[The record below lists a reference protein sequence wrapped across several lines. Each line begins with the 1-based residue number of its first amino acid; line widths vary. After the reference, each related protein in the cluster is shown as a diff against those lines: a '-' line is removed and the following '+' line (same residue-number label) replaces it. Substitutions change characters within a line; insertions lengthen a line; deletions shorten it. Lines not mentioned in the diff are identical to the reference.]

1 MNNRSRARPPTNI
14 SERGSPMNRQLK
26 AYPNENQTNF
36 TKEKVMRKE
45 HHSFLTTQRLL
56 LAGLILA
63 AVAVVGLPVSASA
76 NSTAGTTIM
85 NKVTVSYTD
94 AGGLNPFSADATT
107 IVTVNLVK
115 APLTL
120 SAAPSGNAAPG
131 LLSCTSVA
139 TSYASGSTINFL
151 YAMRANANGPDTS
164 TNLSMA
170 NTPNSV
176 NNVTVAYSVLDYQGI
191 NPVANPATRVFG
203 AAVPIAVVS
212 DTVLQFPGGA
222 LAGFAVNDLVAVQ
235 TTAGVRVYLVTAVSA
250 GTAPVYSHVG
260 NVAYTN
266 LGSMTTPEVKGT
278 LTLGAWGVQS
288 ITLNGA
294 ATNFGGTPAPTFA
307 STNPA
312 TLNVPLGEMMLVKVD
327 VTASTNSATDGTVD
341 FTLTATDSLGA
352 NPATAPCT
360 AGTFKAPSLS
370 IKKEASNFSLTP
382 GVFGATA
389 TGNPGQILEYRV
401 TVTNTGGQAS
411 LVNVSDNV
419 PSYTTLVTNATY
431 GSGTAGSIFAKITD
445 NATAPNSIELTTAVD
460 TEVVAQPLAPV
471 ETGFGDAAGTTAASA
486 LKFWLG
492 DTASNAAGGKLPYCS
507 NPAFTTA
514 ATCVGPAS
522 WITTLTILYQVKID

>member
-1 MNNRSRARPPTNI
+1 
-14 SERGSPMNRQLK
+14 MNRQLK
-26 AYPNENQTNF
+26 AYPNENQNYF
-36 TKEKVMRKE
+36 KKEIVMRKE
-45 HHSFLTTQRLL
+45 HRSFLTTQRLL
-56 LAGLILA
+56 LAGLTLA

-76 NSTAGTTIM
+76 NSTANTTIM

-115 APLTL
+115 AALTI
-120 SAAPSGNAAPG
+120 SNAPSGNAAPPA
-131 LLSCTSVA
+131 LSCLSVA
-139 TSYASGSTINFL
+139 TAYPSGSTINFL

-170 NTPNSV
+170 NTPNNV
-176 NNVTVAYSVLDYQGI
+176 NGVTVAYSVLDYQGL

-203 AAVPIAVVS
+203 AAIPIAVVS
-212 DTVLQFPGGA
+212 DTVLEFPGGA
-222 LAGFAVNDLVAVQ
+222 LAGFAVNDLVAVS
-235 TTAGVRVYLVTAVSA
+235 TTAGVRVYLVTAVNA
-250 GTAPVYSHVG
+250 GAAPVYSHVG
-260 NVAYTN
+260 NVAYTDVGTFIG
-266 LGSMTTPEVKGT
+266 GSNHVETKGT

-294 ATNFGGTPAPTFA
+294 TTNFGGTPAPTFA

-327 VTASTNSATDGTVD
+327 VTASTNTATDGTVD
-341 FTLTATDSLGA
+341 FTLTTTDSSAA
-352 NPATAPCT
+352 NPATAVCK
-360 AGTFKAPSLS
+360 AGTFKAPTLS
-370 IKKEASNFSLTP
+370 IKKEASNFSAAP

-431 GSGTAGSIFAKITD
+431 GSGTAGTIFAKITD
-445 NATAPNSIELTTAVD
+445 NATVPNSVELTTAVNP
-460 TEVVAQPLAPV
+460 EVQPLDPV
-471 ETGFGDAAGTTAASA
+471 ETGFGDAAGTIATSA

-492 DTASNAAGGKLPYCS
+492 DTATQAAGGKLPYCS

-522 WITTLTILYQVKID
+522 WITTLTILYKVTID